1 MCRFAK
7 NTAAKESKELRAWKQ
22 PEREL
27 KQLLEGDYARRL
39 RATFGSVEIKDLAGA
54 ATAIWPNFNR
64 SPMGPPSMGLFAEV
78 SDRLRLVFSAT
89 PYRKGGGFAVRGF
102 YIKSPATLGK
112 PLIYVNSAH
121 HLLAVGTA
129 FCHEVA
135 HHLTADML
143 RASGAIPQVP
153 RLFFGAEYSAHMDD
167 PVEMAAD
174 IMVSL
179 AGYPG
184 PMARQIFRSAS
195 N

>member
-1 MCRFAK
+1 M
-7 NTAAKESKELRAWKQ
+7 
-22 PEREL
+22 
-27 KQLLEGDYARRL
+27 
-39 RATFGSVEIKDLAGA
+39 
-54 ATAIWPNFNR
+54 
-64 SPMGPPSMGLFAEV
+64 

-89 PYRKGGGFAVRGF
+89 PYRKGGGFSVRGF

-195 N
+195 NNEWSRATVWRTRQPGLRHRPQVSAHPLWIRLCRRFAGGPQTTLSDRNDSLRAAARSVACGIRFVESSQLAIRGAG